1 MRNPS
6 ITALAAGAALTLV
19 ACGGESGAET
29 DASAPEAS
37 EGSGADAAFPELSE
51 GKGPGSVSGMIAGN
65 PVEAEGVCATSTQ
78 SFDFWTDGT
87 DFANARDTTGDGQY
101 LILNVVNMNG
111 KVRSALRYSKD
122 GETIYNGLVSYESF
136 DGSTVRV
143 DTPLGREQKISA
155 DLTMSCE

>member
-87 DFANARDTTGDGQY
+87 DFASANDVDGDGQY
-101 LILNVVNMNG
+101 LILNVINMNG
-111 KVRSALRYSKD
+111 TIRKALRYSRG
-122 GETIYNGLVSYESF
+122 GETLYNGLVSPESF
-136 DGSTVRV
+136 DGKTLTVN
-143 DTPLGREQKISA
+143 TMLGRAQEISA
-155 DLTMSCE
+155 DFTISCD